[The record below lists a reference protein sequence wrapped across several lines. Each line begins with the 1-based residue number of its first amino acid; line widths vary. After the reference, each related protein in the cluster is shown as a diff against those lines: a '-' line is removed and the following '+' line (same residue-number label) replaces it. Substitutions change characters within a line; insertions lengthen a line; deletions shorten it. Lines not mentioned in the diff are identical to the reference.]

1 MPVKAPDNLSGFW
14 PTMWAIIRKDLA
26 AERRTWQILSVML
39 VFSLTAVVVFSFGLG
54 AAGLNPN
61 SALARDAAPGF
72 LWATILLAGTLGLN
86 RSLTAEQE
94 NHSLDA
100 LLMAPV
106 DRSAIYLGKVGSAAI
121 FTLTMEAI
129 VIPVFVIFYNQPFWR
144 PQILAIIFL
153 ATIGYVATGI
163 MVSSMSS
170 QARMREALLPVLLL
184 PLSLPLVLSAAT
196 AVSAYLQPIPPNW
209 ADVQFSVAVV
219 IAFDI
224 LMLTAGFLLYHYVV
238 EE

>member
-1 MPVKAPDNLSGFW
+1 MPVKATSNLSAFW
-14 PTMWAIIRKDLA
+14 SVVAAIIWKDLV
-26 AERRTWQILSVML
+26 AERRTWQILSVMM

-61 SALARDAAPGF
+61 SALASDAAPGF

-94 NHSLDA
+94 NNSLDA

-106 DRSAIYLGKVGSAAI
+106 DRSAIYLGKVGSASL
-121 FTLTMEAI
+121 FTLTMVAL
-129 VIPVFVIFYNQPFWR
+129 VVPAFVIFYNQPFWQ
-144 PQILAIIFL
+144 PQILGIIFL

-196 AVSAYLQPIPPNW
+196 AVAAYLQPVPPAW
-209 ADVQFSVAVV
+209 ADVQFPIAVV
-219 IAFDI
+219 VAYDI